1 MKRFLF
7 VFVFLFPNPVL
18 AEHELENR
26 DLRKGEAL
34 YKEHCAS
41 CHGAKLEGQANWRQI
56 NKDGLL
62 PAPPHDRTG
71 HTWHHDNMLL
81 FDYTKLGGK
90 ALMEARGI
98 SGFKSGMQGFRD
110 VLTDDE
116 IWEIL
121 AYIRSTW
128 PQRIKRIQ
136 ASRNPPHDR

>member
-7 VFVFLFPNPVL
+7 ALAFLFPNPVL
-18 AEHELENR
+18 AGHALENR

-34 YKEHCAS
+34 YKEHCAL
-41 CHGAKLEGQANWRQI
+41 CHGAKLEGQPNWRQVG
-56 NKDGLL
+56 KDGLL

-98 SGFKSGMQGFRD
+98 SGLKSGMQGFGD

-116 IWEIL
+116 IWDIL

>member
-7 VFVFLFPNPVL
+7 ALAFLFPNPVL
-18 AEHELENR
+18 AGHELENR

-41 CHGAKLEGQANWRQI
+41 CHGAKLEGQPNWRQI
-56 NKDGLL
+56 GKDGLL

-98 SGFKSGMQGFRD
+98 SGLKSGMQGFG
-110 VLTDDE
+110 
-116 IWEIL
+116 
-121 AYIRSTW
+121 AF
-128 PQRIKRIQ
+128 
-136 ASRNPPHDR
+136 